1 MDNINKIKKPIIGF
15 PIISLINNVFEIE
28 GYTHTAEA
36 VPEVVVYDVVAHEP
50 IEVHVKRIVKIVR
63 ITRNGPVSISHMYLV
78 L

>member
-1 MDNINKIKKPIIGF
+1 MDYINKIKKPIIGF
-15 PIISLINNVFEIE
+15 PIISLINKVFEIE

-36 VPEVVVYDVVAHEP
+36 VSEVVVYDVVAHEP

-63 ITRNGPVSISHMYLV
+63 IAQNSPVSISHVYLV